1 MKRFFI
7 INVLCGILACTL
19 FLANPVYGQFTWPA
33 VNDELPEGWKHQ
45 DIGSFT
51 PPSRFAYV
59 AETDSWYFD
68 VYGNNVWG
76 GTEEFHF
83 AYFETEADKQVVCQV
98 SYALL
103 EHAYG
108 KAFIMIRAGLNP
120 LDPWGYMEN
129 RKADICF
136 NYRATYNG
144 ACVTPYTYAHQN
156 GLQAPR
162 WLKYIRQG
170 SFITGYVRDTE
181 DIPWHR
187 MGAPMKLAL
196 KGTCYM
202 GVGVCGHSRRARVIF
217 QNVVVEDIDVPYAID
232 YPTDD
237 QALEKGA
244 SVKIDVTKTFGH
256 YGDDYFTITPT
267 VSDPSVLRAVYSEE
281 PAPEGD
287 VEQYYR
293 YITITGLSDGV
304 SAVNL
309 NFSYNGFVFNDEFVV
324 DVTDPDVAPQ
334 EFMSN
339 QAPIAPW
346 KFSEVVEKVYTQDMS
361 KNNNHRV
368 IAYQPTTP
376 LRGDDDPITI
386 PGSFYA
392 VEYDWGGTGLSF
404 RDNDAGV
411 GSAGAYAKYRP
422 QRSSYGDYNP
432 NMGEN
437 SYGPYINGTSNN
449 DWLRYTIKAEQ
460 SGYYRVGLD
469 IGRGNTAT
477 FQFFLDGSPISPRTT
492 LPKNGWS
499 LTPTTV
505 LADAVFIEEG
515 THTLDYYMWAANQDL
530 GKMYFTL
537 DRAQDQP
544 DAGYVHPGTDA
555 MPVVETSPY
564 TGTAFPVPGP
574 SWLAWQYDL
583 GGMYN
588 AYFDFSTNN
597 EGGGMGRNEGVDL
610 GGGGNIGWTNAGEWT
625 VYSIDVQD
633 DGLYILQ
640 AEIAAGG
647 NEAKFNFEI
656 DNVRASNTLGTP
668 KSSWSNWVWVRSDPI
683 FLSQGLHRLKLVQ
696 HKGGFDIRG
705 IGVMQTSNALQYEGS
720 VEEKLILQTDV
731 SSAAGLLSKAPFL
744 YQQSVNT
751 RGRLEM
757 DVKVDSLAN
766 TGKGSFA
773 GFMLRNGNSG
783 SDNFLSYAVGAYEG
797 LRLNYQ
803 WSNSSPVVSVD
814 VPDVNLPVYLKL
826 RTEPIDGN
834 PTLQAY
840 YSYDNEVWTSVLPD
854 PLLINFLNPT
864 VNAGF
869 ATNGGGNVSSKR
881 FGRAVATGLT
891 LQQQSSYQPLP
902 DQMPEAAPLAF
913 GPNPWNAASGAATAT
928 FGLVTPGRVILSVHN
943 YYGVLINT
951 VVDEY
956 RQPGNYTVALTAAQM
971 GNNPSGT
978 YLIKLVTPDSYEY
991 IRFIYNK

>member
-7 INVLCGILACTL
+7 INVLCGILACSL
-19 FLANPVYGQFTWPA
+19 FLANPVYGQFTWPT

-59 AETDSWYFD
+59 AETGSWYFD
-68 VYGNNVWG
+68 VYGANVWG

-103 EHAYG
+103 ENAYG

-120 LDPWGYMEN
+120 LEPWGYMEN
-129 RKADICF
+129 RRADVCF

-144 ACVTPYTYAHQN
+144 ACITPYTYTHQN

-202 GVGVCGHSRRARVIF
+202 GVGVCGHSQRSRVIF

-237 QALEKGA
+237 QALAKGA

-256 YGDDYFTITPT
+256 YGDDYFTINPT
-267 VSDPSVLRAVYSEE
+267 VSDASILRAVYSEE
-281 PAPEGD
+281 PAPVGD

-293 YITITGLSDGV
+293 YVTITGLKDGV
-304 SAVNL
+304 AAVNL

-324 DVTDPDVAPQ
+324 DVTDSQEAPE
-334 EFMSN
+334 EFMTGVTPN
-339 QAPIAPW
+339 APW
-346 KFSEVVEKVYTQDMS
+346 KFQEVVEKVFAPDMT

-376 LRGDDDPITI
+376 LRGVPIDI
-386 PGSFYA
+386 PGDFFA
-392 VEYDWGGTGLSF
+392 AEYDWGGTGLSF
-404 RDNDAGV
+404 RDNDQSV
-411 GSAGAYAKYRP
+411 GTAAAYTKYRVLNP
-422 QRSSYGDYNP
+422 YADFNP
-432 NMGEN
+432 NMGEKAG
-437 SYGPYINGTSNN
+437 YGPFINGTSHN
-449 DWLRYTIKAEQ
+449 DWLRYTINAQQ
-460 SGYYRVGLD
+460 SGYYRISLD
-469 IGRGNTAT
+469 IGRGGNAT
-477 FQFFLDGSPISPRTT
+477 FQFFLDGAAITPRQTAGS
-492 LPKNGWS
+492 NSWA
-499 LTPTTV
+499 LTPA
-505 LADAVFIEEG
+505 LAVPGRVFITQG
-515 THTLDYYMWAANQDL
+515 VHTLDYYMWEARQDL
-530 GKMYFTL
+530 GAIHFVL
-537 DRAQDQP
+537 DQAQEQP
-544 DAGYVHPGTDA
+544 DAGYEHPGTI
-555 MPVVETSPY
+555 PVVATTPY

-574 SWLAWQYDL
+574 SWMAWQYDL

-588 AYFDFSTNN
+588 AYFDFSTAN
-597 EGGGMGRNEGVDL
+597 EGGGMGRTTEAVDL

-625 VYSIDVQD
+625 VYSIDVQEE
-633 DGLYILQ
+633 GLYILQ

-656 DNVRASNTLGTP
+656 DNVRASGTLYTP

-683 FLSQGLHRLKLVQ
+683 RLSQGLHRLKLVQ

-705 IGVMQTSNALQYEGS
+705 IGVMQTTNALQYEGS
-720 VEEKLILQTDV
+720 VEEKLIIQTDV
-731 SSAAGLLSKAPFL
+731 SSSAGLLSKAPFL
-744 YQQSVNT
+744 FQESVNT

-757 DVKVDSLAN
+757 DVKVDSIAN
-766 TGKGSFA
+766 TGSGSFA
-773 GFMLRNGNSG
+773 GFMLHNGSTG
-783 SDNFLSYAVGAYEG
+783 SDNYLTYAVGAYQG
-797 LRLNYQ
+797 LRLNYK
-803 WSNSSPVVSVD
+803 WSNTAPAVSID
-814 VPDVNLPVYLKL
+814 VPNVNLPVYLKL
-826 RTEPIDGN
+826 RTEPIEGN

-881 FGRAVATGLT
+881 FGRAVATGLS
-891 LQQQSSYQPLP
+891 LEQMSSYQPLP
-902 DQMPEAAPLAF
+902 DELPAAAPLAF
-913 GPNPWNAASGAATAT
+913 GPNPWTSASGAATAT
-928 FGLVTPGRVILSVHN
+928 FGVVTPGRVILSVHN
-943 YYGVLINT
+943 YYGVLVNT
-951 VVDEY
+951 LVDEY
-956 RQPGNYTVALTAAQM
+956 RQPGSYTVALSAAQM
-971 GNNPSGT
+971 GSAPSGT
-978 YLIKLVTPDSYEY
+978 YLIKLVTPDAYEY